1 MLKKLTAFCFIF
13 VFYTSYII
21 KAQNPLVQLE
31 LAGAYSGFEIKHKW
45 LNDSTYAIYTTL
57 FSNCLTDTSI
67 LYNSGQVLLSNIVD
81 SCNYYW
87 PTPFLCNGTIVDTV
101 NGTIVGNTVDFH
113 SVYHPYPMVRSCSNF
128 ITQCDTPFS
137 NSNAISYWV
146 TKLTKIVT
154 LPEHCGKW
162 RCISCSDFSAL
173 AARFTITNINTA
185 NNLNRVYMAT
195 ELNNLDASIHNTSSD
210 IINSIPIYVI
220 DGQPQSYSLAASDI
234 NGDSLVYHFIE
245 PKRLPFSTFQYSNP
259 VLNIPYLSPFTL
271 AEPFSTGGTFYWDST
286 QAIMHFTPVGM
297 QNPVVTL
304 VIDEYHNGTWVGNS
318 WHDIPIVVLP
328 ANGIT
333 VNNSP
338 VPNSFTNATLQGN
351 DTIYACAGK
360 PLEYCYQLYSNTA
373 TAALDTLS
381 GICNINTK
389 IPNANISYQNLYTDT
404 INACVQWL
412 PTAVDTGWHTYTIT
426 VKDTACA
433 GMNTVH
439 VPHTYVY
446 YIHVAPAI
454 HITGSHTHCQGSTQ
468 ILTAS
473 GGNGV
478 YTWQGN
484 NYTCLNA
491 NCDSISIAP
500 TASSTYI
507 ASSTGVCSADTF
519 NVNYFSDFSL
529 SVSPVDTNICSA
541 NNILIQSSTSG
552 STSALQYTWLPTT
565 NIIGSNNSS
574 SITVLPIS
582 TIYTLTVSDS
592 ANCFV
597 HSISSQVKYDANFHP
612 AVSLSKND
620 ICWGDS
626 ILLSFTNNYAI
637 TPFTFLSNVGN
648 NLILCKPD
656 SNIQYSIH
664 FSSSLTTCVLDTSI
678 NIQVSKIIA
687 DAGKDKW
694 IQQGEAVA
702 IGSYYTMYPNN
713 SIPTWSPASTL
724 NSNTV
729 PRPTATPLQTT
740 TYYLLIT
747 NATGTCS
754 DSDAVV
760 VNVACPV
767 FVANVFNPV
776 SDNEQN
782 KTVGPSSPYLQ
793 EVYFVVYNRW
803 GNKVFDSKTANTTRW
818 NGKYKGVDQSADT
831 YFWQLKAKCPDGTDV
846 NMKGDVVLM
855 R

>member
-1 MLKKLTAFCFIF
+1 MKKTIFLLLLLFVLDKKCGANAFINGLYAGYEFKYAWVANNTYLF
-13 VFYTSYII
+13 TVII
-21 KAQNPLVQLE
+21 
-31 LAGAYSGFEIKHKW
+31 Y
-45 LNDSTYAIYTTL
+45 
-57 FSNCLTDTSI
+57 SNCKTADSLI
-67 LYNSGQVLLSNIVD
+67 GAPLQPCLSD
-81 SCNYYW
+81 SCNYSGTNNGYTFLINNSSM
-87 PTPFLCNGTIVDTV
+87 PTAMPKPCI
-101 NGTIVGNTVDFH
+101 
-113 SVYHPYPMVRSCSNF
+113 NF
-128 ITQCDTPFS
+128 NTQCDSPFVATS
-137 NSNAISYWV
+137 AISYKI
-146 TKLTKIVT
+146 TKFQFLCV
-154 LPEHCGKW
+154 LPEYCGKF
-162 RCISCSDFSAL
+162 RIVNNSNVGSIVRHTLTNLSDS
-173 AARFTITNINTA
+173 IN
-185 NNLNRVYMAT
+185 NHHWVYMAT
-195 ELNNLDASIHNTSSD
+195 EINNLDTTIHNTTGD
-210 IINSIPIYVI
+210 IINSVPIYVI
-220 DGQPQSYSLAASDI
+220 DGQPQSYSLAAQDI
-234 NGDSLVYHFIE
+234 DGDSLVYHFIQ
-245 PKRLPFSTFQYSNP
+245 PKERAFYCPFFNTAVQYS
-259 VLNIPYLSPFTL
+259 LKNIPYLSPFTL
-271 AEPFSTGGTFYWDST
+271 SEPFSTGGTFYWDST
-286 QAIMHFTPVGM
+286 QAIMHFTPVGT

-360 PLEYCYQLYSNTA
+360 PLQYCYQLYSNTSS
-373 TAALDTLS
+373 AALDTLS

-389 IPNANISYQNLYTDT
+389 IPNANMSYQNLYTDT

-433 GMNTVH
+433 GINAVH

-454 HITGSHTHCQGSTQ
+454 HITGNHNHCQGTTQ

-519 NVNYFSDFSL
+519 MVNYYSDFSL

-541 NNILIQSSTSG
+541 NNVLIQSSTSG
-552 STSALQYTWLPTT
+552 SISALQYTWLPTT

-574 SITVLPIS
+574 SITVLPVS
-582 TIYTLTVSDS
+582 TIYTLTVHDS
-592 ANCFV
+592 SNCFV

-612 AVSLSKND
+612 AITLSKND

-648 NLILCKPD
+648 NLIQCKPD
-656 SNIQYSIH
+656 SSIQYSIH
-664 FSSSLTTCVLDTSI
+664 FSSSITGCVLDTTVI
-678 NIQVSKIIA
+678 IKVSKIIA
-687 DAGKDKW
+687 NAGTDKW

-702 IGSYYTMYPNN
+702 IGSYYTMYPSN
-713 SIPTWSPASTL
+713 SILTWSPASSL
-724 NSNTV
+724 NSNTI

-846 NMKGDVVLM
+846 NMEGDVVLV

>member
-1 MLKKLTAFCFIF
+1 MKNFIF
-13 VFYTSYII
+13 LLILVCNINYVAKTQSLVTFGTYT
-21 KAQNPLVQLE
+21 
-31 LAGAYSGFEIKHKW
+31 GFEIKHKW
-45 LNDSTYAIYTTL
+45 VSDTSFIVTRILY
-57 FSNCLTDTSI
+57 SNCQGI
-67 LYNSGQVLLSNIVD
+67 NGPINAGQLIACMTD
-81 SCNYYW
+81 SCNYTSNGNSSLILLADSIY
-87 PTPFLCNGTIVDTV
+87 PTPSIIPKPCN
-101 NGTIVGNTVDFH
+101 
-113 SVYHPYPMVRSCSNF
+113 NF
-128 ITQCDTPFS
+128 VTQCESPFIA
-137 NSNAISYWV
+137 SNAISY
-146 TKLTKIVT
+146 KISKYQYLVT
-154 LPEHCGKW
+154 LPEQCGKF
-162 RCISCSDFSAL
+162 RITMSTGAGGPIKRYSMTNL
-173 AARFTITNINTA
+173 FTA
-185 NNLNRVYMAT
+185 GQNNHWVYMAT
-195 ELNNLDASIHNTSSD
+195 ELNNLDTTIHNTSCD
-210 IINSIPIYVI
+210 IINTIPIYVI
-220 DGQPQSYSLAASDI
+220 DGQPQSYSLVANDI
-234 NGDSLVYHFIE
+234 NGDSLVYHFIQSKE
-245 PKRLPFSTFQYSNP
+245 RTYGCYPFDISAGYPLS
-259 VLNIPYLSPFTL
+259 NIPYLSPFTL

-286 QAIMHFTPVGM
+286 QAIMHFTPVGT

-360 PLEYCYQLYSNTA
+360 PLQYCYQLFSNTSS
-373 TAALDTLS
+373 AALDTLS

-389 IPNANISYQNLYTDT
+389 IPNANMSYQNLYTDT

-433 GMNTVH
+433 GINAVH

-484 NYTCLNA
+484 NVTCLNA

-507 ASSTGVCSADTF
+507 ASSAGVCSADTF
-519 NVNYFSDFSL
+519 YVNYFPDFSL

-541 NNILIQSSTSG
+541 NNIVIQSSTSG
-552 STSALQYTWLPTT
+552 TTSALQYTWLPTT
-565 NIIGSNNSS
+565 NIIGSNITSG
-574 SITVLPIS
+574 ITVLPVS

-612 AVSLSKND
+612 AVTLSKND

-637 TPFTFLSNVGN
+637 TPFTFLSNLGN

-656 SNIQYSIH
+656 SSIQYGIH
-664 FSSSLTTCVLDTSI
+664 FSSSLTACVLDTSI

-687 DAGKDKW
+687 NAGTDKW

-702 IGSYYTMYPNN
+702 IGSYYTMYPSN
-713 SIPTWSPASTL
+713 SILTWSPASTL

-776 SDNEQN
+776 SDNELN

-846 NMKGDVVLM
+846 NLKGDVVLV

>member
-1 MLKKLTAFCFIF
+1 MINKIAILFL
-13 VFYTSYII
+13 VFNLCISLI
-21 KAQNPLVQLE
+21 ALSQLNSSSE
-31 LAGAYSGFEIKHKW
+31 GQYAGFEEKYKW
-45 LNDSTYAIYTTL
+45 ESDSTYLFYRTTY
-57 FSNCLTDTSI
+57 SNCKAPDSTI
-67 LYNSGQVLLSNIVD
+67 NNSSLNICPRN
-81 SCNYYW
+81 SCNFQLPSYSYSFVLSMDSNYVT
-87 PTPFLCNGTIVDTV
+87 TPMLKPCN
-101 NGTIVGNTVDFH
+101 
-113 SVYHPYPMVRSCSNF
+113 NF
-128 ITQCDTPFS
+128 ATQCDSPFNA
-137 NSNAISYWV
+137 NSAISYKV
-146 TKLTKIVT
+146 TTYTFLVH
-154 LPEHCGKW
+154 LPERCAKW
-162 RCISCSDFSAL
+162 RVAMKPTVC
-173 AARFTITNINTA
+173 AAWRSTLSNLDSIIFTSPNGHF
-185 NNLNRVYMAT
+185 VYMEAGI
-195 ELNNLDASIHNTSSD
+195 NNLDSTIHNTSSEL
-210 IINSIPIYVI
+210 INKIPIYVI
-220 DGQPQSYSLAASDI
+220 DGQPQSYSLAATDI
-234 NGDSLVYHFIE
+234 NGDSLVYHFIR
-245 PKRLPFSTFQYSNP
+245 PKNRGCYCSAFN
-259 VLNIPYLSPFTL
+259 LNTYFPLSDIPYIPPFTL

-286 QAIMHFTPVGM
+286 QAIMHFTPVGT

-338 VPNSFTNATLQGN
+338 VPNSFSNATLQGN

-360 PLEYCYQLYSNTA
+360 PLQYCYQLFSNTSS
-373 TAALDTLS
+373 AALDTLS

-389 IPNANISYQNLYTDT
+389 IPNANMSYQNLYTDT

-433 GMNTVH
+433 GISAVH

-454 HITGSHTHCQGSTQ
+454 HITGNHNHCQGTTQ

-519 NVNYFSDFSL
+519 MVNYYSDFSL

-541 NNILIQSSTSG
+541 NNVLIQSSTSG
-552 STSALQYTWLPTT
+552 SISALQYTWLPTT

-574 SITVLPIS
+574 SITVLPVS
-582 TIYTLTVSDS
+582 TIYTLTVHDS
-592 ANCFV
+592 SNCFV

-612 AVSLSKND
+612 AVTLSKND

-656 SNIQYSIH
+656 SNIQYGIH
-664 FSSSLTTCVLDTSI
+664 FSSSLTACVLDTSI

-687 DAGKDKW
+687 NAGVDKW
-694 IQQGEAVA
+694 IQQGEAVT
-702 IGSYYTMYPNN
+702 IGSYYTMYPSN
-713 SIPTWSPASTL
+713 SILTWSPASTL
-724 NSNTV
+724 NSNTI

-782 KTVGPSSPYLQ
+782 KTLGPSSPYLQ

-831 YFWQLKAKCPDGTDV
+831 YFWQLKAKCPDGTNV
-846 NMKGDVVLM
+846 NMKGDVVLV